1 MLKVIAL
8 LSITIGFSASA
19 VTINLTGKVKN
30 ASGKAVSGAIV
41 FLANQNMKDTT
52 DATGSFSFK
61 KAAVTVSRMSQ
72 IPSTQSVELN
82 NGILS
87 LNLPGVSSVKIE
99 LFDVHGNLIS
109 RELNSTA
116 SAGSYQ
122 FNLVNRN
129 LASSMILAKVSVG
142 NGMTTTFQYFPFG
155 NRSRKLHVSN
165 KTLSE
170 KSVLAKASEVID
182 TIKVSSTG
190 YLPGAK
196 QISSY
201 EGTMDIT
208 LDSSK
213 LQLFSFF
220 VTSQKALEK
229 LSGSTNG
236 FGGDFR
242 FGKTGQGAGLLGA
255 DSICECI
262 AEMSMPGSKVKKW
275 RAFLSVE
282 KGPEGTQVN
291 AIDRIG
297 SGPWYDRTGRLLANK
312 LSELTAGDRPI
323 NADEDIINDLPN
335 EDGIPNHRPDP
346 TKDLVDNHH
355 MVTGSNK
362 QGKLNSS
369 TSTCDD
375 WTSVTSTDRPMCGF
389 AWPRGMGGGGASNWI
404 SGFQANGCVA
414 GAHTTN
420 AMGSRNSKIIGSDGG
435 YGGFYCFSLVP

>member
-1 MLKVIAL
+1 MIAL
-8 LSITIGFSASA
+8 LLTTIVFSASA

-30 ASGKAVSGAIV
+30 ASGKAISGAIV
-41 FLANQNMKDTT
+41 VLDNQNMTDTT
-52 DATGSFSFK
+52 DATGTYSFK
-61 KAAVTVSRMSQ
+61 KGTVAVSRMSQ
-72 IPSTQSVELN
+72 IPLTQSIELN
-82 NGILS
+82 NGTISINLS
-87 LNLPGVSSVKIE
+87 GISSVKVE
-99 LFDVHGNLIS
+99 LFDVHGSLIS

-116 SAGSYQ
+116 PAGNYQ
-122 FNLVNRN
+122 FNLMNRN
-129 LASSMILAKVSVG
+129 LASSMILAKVSLG
-142 NGMTTTFQYFPFG
+142 NEVTTFQYFPFG
-155 NRSRKLHVSN
+155 NKGRKLRASN
-165 KTLSE
+165 KAFSE
-170 KSVLAKASEVID
+170 KTVLAKASEIID

-208 LDSSK
+208 LDSSTLK
-213 LQLFSFF
+213 LFSFF

-229 LSGSTNG
+229 LSGSTKG

-297 SGPWYDRTGRLLANK
+297 KGPWYDRTGRLLANE
-312 LSELTAGDRPI
+312 LSELTAGNRPI

-346 TKDLVDNHH
+346 TQPAVDNHH

-362 QGKLNSS
+362 QGKLNSN

-375 WTSVTSTDRPMCGF
+375 WTSVTSSDRPMCGF
-389 AWPRGMGGGGASNWI
+389 SWPRGMGGGGGSHWI
-404 SGFQANGCVA
+404 SGFQAGGCKA
-414 GAHTTN
+414 GTHTTN
-420 AMGSRNSKIIGSDGG
+420 DFGGERGIIGSDGG
-435 YGGFYCFSLVP
+435 YGGFYCFALVP